1 MNNKKTFL
9 VDCSEAATCCDKSQY
24 KEASVIEKVKML
36 LHLLLCK
43 NCRRYS
49 SRNTKLTKLI
59 EKSNIQTCT
68 EEEKKQW
75 QNKIKE
81 ELTEK

>member
-9 VDCSEAATCCDKSQY
+9 VDCSAAGTCCDKSQY
-24 KEASVIEKVKML
+24 KEASAIEKVKL
-36 LHLLLCK
+36 LIHLVLCR
-43 NCRRYS
+43 NCRKYS
-49 SRNTKLTKLI
+49 YKNTRLTKLI
-59 EKSNIQTCT
+59 EKSKIQTCT

-75 QNKIKE
+75 QTKIEK